1 MVSALIRVAHTQVA
15 AAAAATAGA
24 TAFVTSPG
32 QSVTSQPLGHVWF
45 GLKLHG
51 FGFRTG
57 DYLGVLSLSIRPLFS
72 KCKNS
77 SLNN

>member
-51 FGFRTG
+51 FGVSDWG
-57 DYLGVLSLSIRPLFS
+57 LFGCIES
-72 KCKNS
+72 VYQAPI
-77 SLNN
+77 LEV